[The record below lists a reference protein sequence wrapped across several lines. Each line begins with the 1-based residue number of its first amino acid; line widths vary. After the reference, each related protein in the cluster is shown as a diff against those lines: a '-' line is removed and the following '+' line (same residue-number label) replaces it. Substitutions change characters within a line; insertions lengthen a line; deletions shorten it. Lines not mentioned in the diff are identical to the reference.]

1 MFSIVTPNA
10 VDENT
15 TSRIASSDRV
25 ICDGFDNPDT
35 ADKFILIVFTICALV
50 MSMPAI
56 NSDY

>member
-1 MFSIVTPNA
+1 
-10 VDENT
+10 
-15 TSRIASSDRV
+15 V